1 MDITLFDF
9 DYPIFDEMYRP
20 VLEKKIINRYYF
32 REIGLETVAQF
43 KHFLRTRLNE
53 IMPFYN
59 RQYLALQVYE
69 TYDPYVNKDMTVT
82 ENRTVTSDSSRE
94 SRLECDGRVT
104 YNWKLIPQRA
114 KRFFMIHL
122 RGQY

>member
-1 MDITLFDF
+1 MAKYRTQIRSIVESGYPLFDF

-20 VLEKKIINRYYF
+20 VLEKKIIDRYYF

-59 RQYLALQVYE
+59 RQYLALQIYE

-104 YNWKLIPQRA
+104 YNWN
-114 KRFFMIHL
+114 
-122 RGQY
+122 